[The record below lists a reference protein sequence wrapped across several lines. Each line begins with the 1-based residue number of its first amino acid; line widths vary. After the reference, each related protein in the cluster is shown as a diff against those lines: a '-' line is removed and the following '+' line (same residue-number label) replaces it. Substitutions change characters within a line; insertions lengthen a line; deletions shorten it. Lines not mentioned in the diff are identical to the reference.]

1 MPQLLH
7 SDGRRDT
14 FCIVPRPRPELA
26 RQATRRMQVRDFMV
40 RETGLKAS
48 LSHMADSQTSLCTLS
63 SPECKQTSVIFR
75 LLFLTASTEYSKKYE

>member
-26 RQATRRMQVRDFMV
+26 RQATKRMQVRDFMV

-48 LSHMADSQTSLCTLS
+48 CTQRSLISHGGQSDISL
-63 SPECKQTSVIFR
+63 
-75 LLFLTASTEYSKKYE
+75 YSLVSRV